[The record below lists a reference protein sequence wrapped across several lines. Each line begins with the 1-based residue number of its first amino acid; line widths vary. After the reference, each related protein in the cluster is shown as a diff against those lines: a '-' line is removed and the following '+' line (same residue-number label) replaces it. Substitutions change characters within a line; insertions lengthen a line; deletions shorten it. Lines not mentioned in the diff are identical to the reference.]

1 MLLYST
7 VLYCVKHRD
16 TLFFGMARNDP
27 QVNLRLPA
35 DLKDQI
41 EAAAIENR
49 RTITAEV
56 VARLQDS
63 FLSSPSPIA
72 WPDLV
77 ELLNAEAKK
86 RGAPIT
92 IKVG

>member
-1 MLLYST
+1 
-7 VLYCVKHRD
+7 
-16 TLFFGMARNDP
+16 MARNDP

-41 EAAAIENR
+41 EAASIENR

-63 FLSSPSPIA
+63 FLSAPSPIA

-77 ELLNAEAKK
+77 ELLYAEAKK
-86 RGAPIT
+86 RGAQVKIT
-92 IKVG
+92 IG